1 MYIYIFYMCWIWIWV
16 KIIKFGP
23 IDLQGPGV
31 SNATS
36 LLNNQNASLASINN
50 ISPAIVQKIISQ
62 QPPPQQPPTQ
72 QQNAFNQAA
81 RPPQNQP
88 STAQLRMLVQQIQMA
103 VQAGYLNHQVGHC
116 ALHVLYGWVMTLV
129 FGRMKYMHLTPP

>member
-1 MYIYIFYMCWIWIWV
+1 M
-16 KIIKFGP
+16 IINLRS

-31 SNATS
+31 SNSAS
-36 LLNNQNASLASINN
+36 LLNNQSASLSSINN

-62 QPPPQQPPTQ
+62 QPPPQQPPAQ

-116 ALHVLYGWVMTLV
+116 VLYVLYGCITRLV
-129 FGRMKYMHLTPP
+129 FGRMNYMRLIPGTREKRNL

>member
-1 MYIYIFYMCWIWIWV
+1 MSLNSCAL
-16 KIIKFGP
+16 IKCSVFFLHVVGLSMGYDTNMRS

-31 SNATS
+31 SNSAS
-36 LLNNQNASLASINN
+36 LLNNQSASLSSINN
-50 ISPAIVQKIISQ
+50 INPAIVQKIISQ
-62 QPPPQQPPTQ
+62 QPPPQQPTAQ
-72 QQNAFNQAA
+72 QPNAFNQAA

-116 ALHVLYGWVMTLV
+116 VL
-129 FGRMKYMHLTPP
+129 